1 MKKAL
6 VLLALIMLLA
16 LAACGGAQ
24 QEEELANPWH
34 DITEAEAAE
43 LCPASFAV
51 PEGAENAR
59 WSVMDAEEGAS
70 PLVQLSFDLDG
81 NSFTAREQLTDDAG
95 ADISGMYY
103 DWTAQLDETLQ
114 NWGGLACRSS
124 RHVGDDGY
132 ADLCAW
138 YDEASGVSYSVS
150 VTAEDLDGFDLL
162 AVAEALAPAGK

>member
-6 VLLALIMLLA
+6 VLSALILLLA
-16 LAACGGAQ
+16 LTACGGTP
-24 QEEELANPWH
+24 QEGMPNPWH
-34 DITEAEAAE
+34 DISEDEVAE
-43 LCPASFAV
+43 LCPASFIV
-51 PEGAENAR
+51 PEGAENAS
-59 WSVMDAEEGAS
+59 WSVMMDGTDAS
-70 PLVQLSFDLDG
+70 PLVQLNFDLDG
-81 NSFTAREQLTDDAG
+81 NSFTAREQLTNDAG

-103 DWTAQLDETLQ
+103 DWTAELDETLQ

-138 YDEASGVSYSVS
+138 YDEASSVSYSVS
-150 VTAEDLDGFDLL
+150 VTADDLDGFDLL